1 MNNLLLHNRINLMF
15 RSPVLSCSILL
26 NLLKWV
32 GTKNGWG
39 KKWWEKMGEKLV
51 GTKKLVG
58 KNWGKKWWKKNWEN
72 KIEKKLEKKNSENC
86 PQSAFLFSACC
97 FPSHHLCPQEEGAAL
112 SWHLHGNHRR
122 GDLGAAPGQERGVPE
137 GRGHLH
143 PLLWCQWGAC
153 GGWLHLRAALPPS
166 PGTAGQEKAGFF
178 LVFFFLN
185 AKHFPAGRPCQE
197 DVVKCKMESTN
208 CILRVVH
215 RGNKQ
220 TKLPNTET
228 LFHMF
233 IQFNLSSILMKAN
246 NQERG
251 RGFELFSPYNS

>member
-1 MNNLLLHNRINLMF
+1 MGGDK
-15 RSPVLSCSILL
+15 
-26 NLLKWV
+26 KWV
-32 GTKNGWG
+32 G
-39 KKWWEKMGEKLV
+39 KKM
-51 GTKKLVG
+51 VG
-58 KNWGKKWWKKNWEN
+58 KNGGKIGGDKKIGREELR
-72 KIEKKLEKKNSENC
+72 KKMVEKKLRKQNWEKIGKKNSENC

-178 LVFFFLN
+178 FVFFFFLN